1 MDFKE
6 GDVRAIKGLL
16 WALALAIGLWMGSAS
31 GEERKNHERGRI
43 WRRRCGKRSRETV
56 MELGEDITLETG
68 RRSEGR

>member
-31 GEERKNHERGRI
+31 GEERKIMSGADLEAAL
-43 WRRRCGKRSRETV
+43 REAQPGTV
-56 MELGEDITLETG
+56 M
-68 RRSEGR
+68 